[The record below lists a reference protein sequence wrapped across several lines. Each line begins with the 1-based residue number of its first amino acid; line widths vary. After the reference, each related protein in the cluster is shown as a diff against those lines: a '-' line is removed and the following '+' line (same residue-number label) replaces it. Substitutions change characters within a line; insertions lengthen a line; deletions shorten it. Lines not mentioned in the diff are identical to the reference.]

1 VEVKIG
7 IQSAPREI
15 VVETDATAE
24 EIERDLAAALNAM
37 DGPAIF
43 ALTVQKGGRVL
54 VPADKIAF
62 VEFGAD
68 QSRRVGF
75 GNVP

>member
-1 VEVKIG
+1 VEVRIG
-7 IQSAPREI
+7 IQSAPREL
-15 VVETDATAE
+15 VVETDVPSE
-24 EIERDLAAALNAM
+24 EIQRDLTAALNAK

-43 ALTVQKGGRVL
+43 TLDTQKGGRIL

-75 GNVP
+75 GNVV